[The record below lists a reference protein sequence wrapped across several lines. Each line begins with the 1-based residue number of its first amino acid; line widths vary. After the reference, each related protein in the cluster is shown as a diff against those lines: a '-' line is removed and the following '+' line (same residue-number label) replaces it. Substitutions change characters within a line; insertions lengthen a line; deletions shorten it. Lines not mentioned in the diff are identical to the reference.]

1 MTKILRIEDFINE
14 SKGTPLYQRTP
25 DRFNG
30 DVLNKN
36 NEKYLKML
44 DKFYLEDIFNMP
56 NSFASKNVFQCYGD
70 YNGKDYGVIVK
81 INKNAPY
88 KPIESSIND
97 PGNGYLYSF
106 DIFGVAMT
114 DERRFGLL
122 DSQKNALKHVF
133 GIDATSV
140 LDETTMLDKGL
151 DVIEGKNYVYLPI
164 SYDGNYFYDMFLE
177 KEFENKY
184 VSVFINAVFNKGMG
198 FDLYLNTIENE
209 NLPDWDGWD
218 GERTT
223 FGITN
228 EWKDATNSCLSEA
241 TSYISETLNN
251 KLVEILG

>member
-1 MTKILRIEDFINE
+1 MTHILRIEDFIKE
-14 SKGTPLYQRTP
+14 SKGTPLYQRTS
-25 DRFNG
+25 DRFDG

-81 INKNAPY
+81 INKNTPD

-97 PGNGYLYSF
+97 PENGYLYSF

-133 GIDATSV
+133 GIDAASV
-140 LDETTMLDKGL
+140 WDETTMLDKGL

-164 SYDGNYFYDMFLE
+164 SYDGDYFYDMFSE
-177 KEFENKY
+177 KEFKNKY
-184 VSVFINAVFNKGMG
+184 VSVFINAEFNKGMG
-198 FDLYLNTIENE
+198 FGLYLNTIENE

-228 EWKDATNSCLSEA
+228 EWKDAANSCLSEA